1 MGTHI
6 DCIIPKEKEYSVEEI
21 KQKLKST
28 FDRLKSEL
36 LHLEE
41 YGTFTENV
49 NGNWWISHIPSENGN
64 PEYITG
70 EGDSF
75 SIDIYKKVIHIGCIE
90 RFSSLYLFDKNIS
103 TELFKILTELSNE
116 FRTSE
121 KILIGAGGFGE
132 TDHIIDMAYIENADF
147 EQVCKKMTK
156 LNGIPAQ
163 NLAELNEKSWY
174 LKE

>member
-21 KQKLKST
+21 KQKLKNA
-28 FDRLKSEL
+28 FDKLQSEF

-49 NGNWWISHIPSENGN
+49 NGNWWISHIPAENGN

-75 SIDIYKKVIHIGCIE
+75 SIDIYKNVIHIGCIV
-90 RFSSLYLFDKNIS
+90 RFSSLYLTDKNIS
-103 TELFKILTELSNE
+103 VELFKILTELSNE

-132 TDHIIDMAYIENADF
+132 TDHILDMAYIENADF
-147 EQVCKKMTK
+147 EQVCEKMTK

-163 NLAELNEKSWY
+163 NLTELNEKSWY